1 MNNDKILSYTISWT
15 QPYPYSNE
23 FVYVDLTATFEEE
36 VEQKL
41 GAGEFSQAVEVIN
54 MIRSKK

>member
-1 MNNDKILSYTISWT
+1 MNDNKLSYTISWS

-23 FVYVDLTATFEEE
+23 FVWVDLTATFEEE

-41 GAGEFSQAVEVIN
+41 DAGEFSQAVEIIN
-54 MIRSKK
+54 IIRSKK